1 LGYIARFFLK
11 KDERKKSKEERK
23 EGREKER
30 RKKRKGKTDLFK
42 VIESLLSVTYRINTE

>member
-1 LGYIARFFLK
+1 MK
-11 KDERKKSKEERK
+11 ERKAKKKARKKGRK

-42 VIESLLSVTYRINTE
+42 VIESLLSVTYHINTE

>member
-1 LGYIARFFLK
+1 MK
-11 KDERKKSKEERK
+11 ERKARKKGRK

-42 VIESLLSVTYRINTE
+42 AIESLLTVTYPINTE